1 VNFSFIGFWAK
12 AGRVMLYNSKAMNMP
27 HTFSLRYLAIA
38 ESPSE
43 SRINQWRG
51 EGKTKR
57 DAPGIKRLLA
67 ALNAPDG

>member
-1 VNFSFIGFWAK
+1 
-12 AGRVMLYNSKAMNMP
+12 MNMP